1 MSAPESRAL
10 AATFAFGAILSI
22 QVGAAVATSLFSE
35 VGPAGTV
42 FLRLAFATLILIAI
56 FRPGLDLLRGSSARV
71 ILLFGVALAGMNF
84 CFYEAI
90 DRIPLGVAVA
100 CELVGPLA
108 VAVAGSRRPR
118 DLAFVAV
125 AALGIFLLTGPLGGS
140 PDALGIGLALLA
152 GCFWGIYILVG
163 ARMGREVPVGSGLAV
178 AMGVAA
184 LLGTVPGVASGGR
197 GLLEPSV
204 LAIGLVVGLMSS
216 AVPYSLELRALRS
229 LPTRTFGVM
238 MSLEPAVAAGVG
250 LAVLGQGLTFGEAA
264 GIACVVLASAG
275 ALAESGAPAPVEP

>member
-42 FLRLAFATLILIAI
+42 FLRLAFATLILIFI
-56 FRPGLDLLRGSSARV
+56 FRPGVDLLRGSSARV

-118 DLAFVAV
+118 DLVFVAA

-163 ARMGREVPVGSGLAV
+163 ARMGREVPVGPGLAV

-184 LLGTVPGVASGGR
+184 LLGTVPGLASGGG

-204 LAIGLVVGLMSS
+204 LAVGLVVGLMSS

-229 LPTRTFGVM
+229 LPTRTFGVL
-238 MSLEPAVAAGVG
+238 MSLEPAVAAAVG

-275 ALAESGAPAPVEP
+275 ALAESGAPMPVEP

>member
-42 FLRLAFATLILIAI
+42 FLRLVFATLILAAI
-56 FRPGLDLLRGSSARV
+56 FRPGLDLLRGSSAPV

-108 VAVAGSRRPR
+108 VAVTGSRRPR
-118 DLAFVAV
+118 DLAFVAA

-140 PDALGIGLALLA
+140 PDALGIALALLA
-152 GCFWGIYILVG
+152 GGFWGIYILVG
-163 ARMGREVPVGSGLAV
+163 ARMGREVPVGTGLAV

-184 LLGTVPGVASGGR
+184 LLGTVPGIVSGGG

-204 LAIGLVVGLMSS
+204 LAVGLVVGLMSS

-229 LPTRTFGVM
+229 LPTRTFGVL

-250 LAVLGQGLTFGEAA
+250 LTVLGQGLTFGEAA

-275 ALAESGAPAPVEP
+275 ALAEAGAPTPVEP

>member
-42 FLRLAFATLILIAI
+42 FLRLVFATLILTAI
-56 FRPGLDLLRGSSARV
+56 FRPGLDLLRGSSAPV

-108 VAVAGSRRPR
+108 VAVTGSRRPR
-118 DLAFVAV
+118 DLAFVAA

-140 PDALGIGLALLA
+140 PDALGIALALLA
-152 GCFWGIYILVG
+152 GGFWGIYILVG
-163 ARMGREVPVGSGLAV
+163 ARMGREVPVGTGLAV

-184 LLGTVPGVASGGR
+184 LLGTVPGIVSGGG

-204 LAIGLVVGLMSS
+204 LAVGLVVGLMSS

-229 LPTRTFGVM
+229 LPTRTFGVL

-250 LAVLGQGLTFGEAA
+250 LTVLGQGLTFGEAA

-275 ALAESGAPAPVEP
+275 ALAEAGAPAPVEP